1 MHRLTLYSR
10 QGCCLCEEMKA
21 VIAEVA
27 RRIPL
32 EIETIDVDQSA
43 ELCEKFGGE
52 VPVLFVDGRKAFK
65 YRIGGKELERYLRKG
80 ARQRLGRFNFGA
92 GGG

>member
-1 MHRLTLYSR
+1 
-10 QGCCLCEEMKA
+10 MKA

-32 EIETIDVDQSA
+32 AIETIDVDPSA

-65 YRIGGKELERYLRKG
+65 YRVGVKELERYLRQG
-80 ARQRLGRFNFGA
+80 PRLGRGRFHFGSSK
-92 GGG
+92 G